1 MADADDDREHPAL
14 DRLLRLD
21 EQLCFALYTASRLV
35 TRAYRPLLEA
45 LGLTYPQYLVL
56 LVLWEEAPDGRRAVS
71 VGRLGERLFLDSGT
85 LTPLLKRMEAAG
97 LVHRARSSEDER
109 VLEVRLTPAGRA
121 LEAEA
126 RHVPLTLLCKAEAA
140 PAELVELR
148 GRLRQLIASLAP
160 DAEIR

>member
-14 DRLLRLD
+14 ARVLRLD

-56 LVLWEEAPDGRRAVS
+56 LVLFEEAPDGERAVS

-97 LVHRARSSEDER
+97 LVRRARSSVDER
-109 VLEVRLTPAGRA
+109 VLEVRLTPAGQA

-126 RHVPLTLLCKAEAA
+126 RHVPLTLLCEAEAS
-140 PAELVELR
+140 PAELVDLR
-148 GRLRQLIASLAP
+148 DRVRRLIASLEPEAA
-160 DAEIR
+160 DR